1 MGDLDTIYYKIFC
14 LTTILK
20 YASKQ
25 VLPIPFTACAINDI
39 TFCMIQM

>member
-1 MGDLDTIYYKIFC
+1 MGDLNTIYSKIFC

-25 VLPIPFTACAINDI
+25 VLPFTACAINDI
-39 TFCMIQM
+39 TFYMKQM